1 MYIYEY
7 IDHLGLYRIFDPDHP
22 EQTVAYLDAADLAL
36 VLLEDPD
43 GDRYSADTT
52 VETRDFMNHLRK
64 TDPTARN
71 HHLMTYLWSENRK
84 EGRRRGC
91 NGGDI

>member
-1 MYIYEY
+1 MYIYQY
-7 IDHLGLYRIFDPDHP
+7 IDHLGLYRIFDPNHP

-43 GDRYSADTT
+43 GDRYSPDTT
-52 VETRDFMNHLRK
+52 TDIRIFMQHLRE

-84 EGRRRGC
+84 EGGRRRC

>member
-1 MYIYEY
+1 MYIYQY

-43 GDRYSADTT
+43 GDRYSPDTT
-52 VETRDFMNHLRK
+52 VETREFMRHLCK

-71 HHLMTYLWSENRK
+71 HCLMTYLWSENRK
-84 EGRRRGC
+84 EGRRK
-91 NGGDI
+91 

>member
-1 MYIYEY
+1 MYIYQY

-43 GDRYSADTT
+43 GDRYSPDTT
-52 VETRDFMNHLRK
+52 VETREFMRHLCK
-64 TDPTARN
+64 TDPTARD
-71 HHLMTYLWSENRK
+71 HRLMTYLWSENRK
-84 EGRRRGC
+84 EGRRK
-91 NGGDI
+91 